1 MTIGKSYY
9 VYIVEC
15 SDGTYYTGL
24 SNDVEK
30 RIRRHNGLLCGGAK
44 YTSTRRPVKIIALSI
59 PLENRSQATKLEYKV
74 KKKKRANKVKFLLNY
89 GKY

>member
-1 MTIGKSYY
+1 MTTGKPYY

-15 SDGTYYTGL
+15 VDGTYYTGL

-44 YTSTRRPVKIIALSI
+44 YTSKRRPVKIIALSI

-74 KKKKRANKVKFLLNY
+74 KKQKRANKVKFLLSY
-89 GKY
+89 GK

>member
-1 MTIGKSYY
+1 MTTGKSYY

-15 SDGTYYTGL
+15 IDGTYYTGL

-44 YTSTRRPVKIIALSI
+44 YTSTRRPVRIIALSI

-74 KKKKRANKVKFLLNY
+74 KKQKRANKVKFLLSY
-89 GKY
+89 GK